1 MAVRRPEGEV
11 YGGVCPGRDAS
22 GPGTAAGRPVASSS
36 RAKEDDVE
44 SPTATITGSD
54 WKALADELASALR
67 ATILRNPTV
76 TSYDWDRART
86 ALERYESAGGQT
98 GTVPAAELPEEPPG

>member
-1 MAVRRPEGEV
+1 MER
-11 YGGVCPGRDAS
+11 S
-22 GPGTAAGRPVASSS
+22 
-36 RAKEDDVE
+36 
-44 SPTATITGSD
+44 TATITGSD

-86 ALERYESAGGQT
+86 ALERYETAGGQT
-98 GTVPAAELPEEPPG
+98 GTVPAADLPEEPPG

>member
-1 MAVRRPEGEV
+1 M
-11 YGGVCPGRDAS
+11 D
-22 GPGTAAGRPVASSS
+22 
-36 RAKEDDVE
+36 

-86 ALERYESAGGQT
+86 ALERYETAGGET
-98 GTVPAAELPEEPPG
+98 GAVPAAELPEDPPG